1 MTEREQVQAAGRATG
16 VRSTDYDALVIGA
29 GLSGLYQVYR
39 LREAGLSVLALEA
52 GADIGGT
59 WFWNRYPGA
68 RVDSPCYV
76 YQYWFSREL
85 HEQWS
90 WSERFPDQ
98 AELERYIHFIADR
111 CGLRPHVRL
120 KTRVTAAHYDE
131 RLARWHV
138 TTEGGET
145 LTARFL
151 ISCAGMLSAP
161 IENLFPGQDRFRGQ
175 IFHTARWPR
184 EPVEL
189 RGKRVGVIGNGAS
202 GIQVIQTIAPEVA
215 QLKVFQ
221 RTPQYT
227 IRINNPRFTDADRAA
242 WRARYDALRERV
254 NRTFAGFDFDFERG
268 GYHDTPADQR
278 RAVLEELWQ
287 DGSLAFWVGGYPE
300 VLLDPSVSADFTEF
314 VRAKM
319 RARIRKPE
327 VAARLIPT
335 RYGFGTRRVPLES
348 HYLETFDLDH
358 VELVDVAEAPI
369 QGISERGVVT
379 RAGEH
384 PLDVLILATG
394 FDASTG
400 ALTRIDIRGR
410 GGLALADKWQRDIRT
425 AMGLQV
431 HGFPNLFMIGAPLAP
446 SAAFCN
452 MTTCLQQQVDWI
464 TDTILHVLGDG
475 RRSIEAT
482 AEKEASW
489 LAHHEEL
496 ANATLVVK
504 TDSWYTGSNVAGKQ
518 RRLLTYVGGAHTYRQ
533 LCDEERAQGYPG
545 FTIM

>member
-1 MTEREQVQAAGRATG
+1 MTQEHEQSQTTGRNPKISG
-16 VRSTDYDALVIGA
+16 IDYDVLVIGA
-29 GLSGLYQVYR
+29 GLSGLYQIYK
-39 LREAGLSVLALEA
+39 LRGAGLSVLALEA

-85 HEQWS
+85 HEEWA
-90 WSERFPDQ
+90 WSERFPGQ
-98 AELERYIHFIADR
+98 GELERYIHFIADR
-111 CGLRPHVRL
+111 CALRPHVRL
-120 KTRVTAAHYDE
+120 NTRVTAAHYDE
-131 RLARWHV
+131 RKACWRVV
-138 TTEGGET
+138 TDSGET
-145 LTARFL
+145 LSARFL

-161 IENLFPGQDRFRGQ
+161 LDGLFPGQSRFRGE

-184 EPVEL
+184 DPVDL
-189 RGKRVGVIGNGAS
+189 SGKRVGIIGNGAS
-202 GIQVIQTIAPEVA
+202 GIQVIQTIAPQVA

-227 IRINNPRFTDADRAA
+227 IRINNPRYTDADRAA

-254 NRTFAGFDFDFERG
+254 HRTFAGFDFDFRG
-268 GYHDTPADQR
+268 NYFDTPEEER
-278 RAVLEELWQ
+278 RAVLEELWE

-300 VLLDPSVSADFTEF
+300 VLLDTRANADFSEF

-327 VAARLIPT
+327 VAAKLIPT

-348 HYLETFDLDH
+348 HYLEAFDMDH

-369 QGISERGVVT
+369 QSISERGVVT
-379 RAGEH
+379 RTGEH

-410 GGLALADKWQRDIRT
+410 EGVRLADKWRQDIRT

-464 TDTILHVLGDG
+464 TDAIMYVMERG
-475 RRSIEAT
+475 RRSMEAT

-504 TDSWYTGSNVAGKQ
+504 TDSWYTGANIAGKQ

-533 LCDEERAQGYPG
+533 LCDEERAGGYPG
-545 FTIM
+545 FTFT